1 MRINK
6 THLLIYSPIIEKL
19 VGKEAIIIFKIDGI
33 TEVSYEML
41 REHQEGKKSV
51 LLTGLRGV
59 KRGQEKHKKVISEIG
74 LSQAKRTS

>member
-41 REHQEGKKSV
+41 REHQEGKK
-51 LLTGLRGV
+51 
-59 KRGQEKHKKVISEIG
+59 
-74 LSQAKRTS
+74 

>member
-33 TEVSYEML
+33 KEVSYEML

-59 KRGQEKHKKVISEIG
+59 KRGQEKHKKVISGARNTE
-74 LSQAKRTS
+74 LCQNH